1 MALKCLQTSYRDCG
15 LTIQPTHEKVATKEK
30 IIPEKFT
37 PTSSELRSY
46 FISQTPLN
54 RKQIQYALKQL
65 GYYRSSINGIWGKGT
80 RRALSELLKEEAKIE
95 SLNQIYSPLVSKVD
109 VPSKFAAPKR
119 KVVTKQPTETV
130 NTAKLTGDARV
141 CADYGFALGTLQ
153 FLQYLED
160 LR

>member
-1 MALKCLQTSYRDCG
+1 M
-15 LTIQPTHEKVATKEK
+15 
-30 IIPEKFT
+30 
-37 PTSSELRSY
+37 
-46 FISQTPLN
+46 
-54 RKQIQYALKQL
+54 
-65 GYYRSSINGIWGKGT
+65 
-80 RRALSELLKEEAKIE
+80 SELLKEEAKIE
-95 SLNQIYSPLVSKVD
+95 SLNQIYSTLVSKVD